1 MMFFSMGILQIVI
14 ELLAILLTLLLIT
27 YISASLYFCCYKL
40 RNIGSSKEDKML
52 CLVEEGLTLKKDSN
66 PQTVFLIENE
76 TQSRRIKE
84 WDHMTTLQNKKNKL
98 NNLMENLKVLLKKRE
113 ILRKLKKRSKDV
125 YNIRK
130 PENSGE
136 VALTSYLNIADKEKV
151 AHSDPRQRVPLSNMD
166 LRYLR
171 AYREV

>member
-1 MMFFSMGILQIVI
+1 MFFSMGILQIVI

-40 RNIGSSKEDKML
+40 RNIGASKEDKML
-52 CLVEEGLTLKKDSN
+52 CLVEEGLTLKKDSDH
-66 PQTVFLIENE
+66 QTVFLIENE
-76 TQSRRIKE
+76 RQSRRIKE
-84 WDHMTTLQNKKNKL
+84 WEHMTTLQNKKNKL